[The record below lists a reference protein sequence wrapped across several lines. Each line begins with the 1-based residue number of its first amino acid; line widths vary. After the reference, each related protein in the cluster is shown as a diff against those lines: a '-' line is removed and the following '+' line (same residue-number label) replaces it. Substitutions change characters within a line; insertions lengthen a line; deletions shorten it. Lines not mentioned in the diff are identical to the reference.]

1 MQTNTRKLT
10 ASGLICAMAYIVMVL
25 SKSIPEVAGFLQF
38 DAKDV
43 IIVTGGFILGPIYAL
58 VISIAV
64 SLLELMT
71 VSNTGII
78 GMIMNIISTASFC
91 WTASLIYSRSRNF
104 KTAVASLIIGTT
116 VLTAVMLLWNYYI
129 TPIYMKV
136 PREMV
141 VSMLPTVFLPFNLV
155 KGLINSGLTLLL
167 YRPLSK
173 ALHKTGLIKS
183 YTARQKGRIL
193 SPSSIIGLGILII
206 CIPILL
212 RLMGLI

>member
-1 MQTNTRKLT
+1 MQTNTRKLS

-43 IIVTGGFILGPIYAL
+43 IIVTGGFILGPVHAL

-104 KTAVASLIIGTT
+104 KTAVASLIIGTIA
-116 VLTAVMLLWNYYI
+116 LTAVMLLWNYYI
-129 TPIYMKV
+129 TPLYMKV
-136 PREMV
+136 PRETV
-141 VSMLPTVFLPFNLV
+141 AAMLPTVFLPFNLV

-173 ALHKTGLIKS
+173 ALSKTGLIKS
-183 YTARQKGRIL
+183 YTAHQKGRIL
-193 SPSSIIGLGILII
+193 SPSSVIGLGILAV

-212 RLMGLI
+212 KLMGLI